1 MSDLS
6 DPALVEISLTSDARP
21 ADKTKSEG
29 GEVTNPKALVMG
41 EQSTRKLV
49 VCAAGIFIC
58 YFYYGILQEKITK
71 GKYGEGDNTEK
82 FTFTLSLVFVQC
94 IINSIYARIAMMFFT
109 KERDTTPKRLFAVCS
124 LTYLG
129 AMLASNHSLQHV
141 AYPTQVLG
149 KSIKP
154 IPVMILGVLFA
165 GKRYPLAKYFCVL
178 LIVTG
183 VALFMYKDKKVVAH
197 SENKSLI
204 GMGEILLLISLTLDG
219 LTGASQDRM
228 RSFHKTGA
236 NSMMLFVNLF
246 SVLWLGIGLVATGE
260 IFSFI
265 SFASRYPSVLFN
277 MISFSLA
284 SALGQMF
291 IFMTVTSFGPLTC
304 SIITTTRKFF
314 TILASVLIFQNP
326 MSSRQWLGTSLVFV
340 GLGLDSVYGKERK
353 KTTS

>member
-1 MSDLS
+1 MS
-6 DPALVEISLTSDARP
+6 DPALVEVSLTSDLSHT
-21 ADKTKSEG
+21 DKGGDSESNA
-29 GEVTNPKALVMG
+29 ESKVMG
-41 EQSTRKLV
+41 DQSTKKLA

-71 GKYGEGDNTEK
+71 GKYGEGDKAEK

-94 IINSIYARIAMMFFT
+94 IINAIYARLAMIFFA
-109 KERDTTPKRLFAVCS
+109 KERDTTPKSLFAVCS

-129 AMLASNHSLQHV
+129 AMVASNHSLQHV

-154 IPVMILGVLFA
+154 IPVMILGVLLA
-165 GKRYPLAKYFCVL
+165 RKQYPIAKYLCVL

-183 VALFMYKDKKVVAH
+183 VALFMYKDNKVTAQDG
-197 SENKSLI
+197 NKPLI
-204 GMGEILLLISLTLDG
+204 GMGEVLLLISLTLDG

-246 SVLWLGIGLVATGE
+246 SVLWLGIALVATGE

-265 SFASRYPSVLFN
+265 SFAHRHPSVLFN

-314 TILASVLIFQNP
+314 TILASVIIFQNP

-353 KTTS
+353 KAAS